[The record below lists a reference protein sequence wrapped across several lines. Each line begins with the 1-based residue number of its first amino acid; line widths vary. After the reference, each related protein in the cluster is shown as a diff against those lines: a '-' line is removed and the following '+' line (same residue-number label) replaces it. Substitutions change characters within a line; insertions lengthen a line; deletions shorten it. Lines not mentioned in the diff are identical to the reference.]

1 MQTSTLSSTETLY
14 TDGFLYTEEETRIA
28 YDYYKVCFAF
38 SRTLKSPFHFLKNLP
53 VYSLHALEES
63 FTEMYLRKAFRSNTK
78 IWNADIMAI
87 DVETNSYTTP
97 GMSTVP

>member
-1 MQTSTLSSTETLY
+1 MLC
-14 TDGFLYTEEETRIA
+14 FLENVEIT
-28 YDYYKVCFAF
+28 V
-38 SRTLKSPFHFLKNLP
+38 SFLKNLP

-63 FTEMYLRKAFRSNTK
+63 FTEMYRRKAFRSNTK